1 MNIAMVVL
9 NYNDTNRVFELV
21 KKHMNN
27 YIFNLIVIVD
37 NNSKEDLSILYT
49 LNSSKVKIIKSDVN
63 LWYTG
68 GTNFGLKYLLDYNI
82 DYAFIINSDIDV
94 DESIFLDCINH
105 LINHNDCSIVS
116 TEMIEHGKKELNYYN
131 FPTITYSVFE
141 NLGIKRLFK
150 QKIKKKDMG
159 NYFIVPYCRSS
170 FWCIRYSDMVSID
183 FFDQNVKQYHGETCI
198 GYKLK
203 KIGKNFA
210 ILKNKTYIH
219 NHIYSKNYKLSAYKD
234 NYQSLLYVFNKY
246 SKKNKLQKL
255 ILKLSFYIGLMLRK
269 LFKVT

>member
-49 LNSSKVKIIKSDVN
+49 LNSSKVKI
-63 LWYTG
+63 
-68 GTNFGLKYLLDYNI
+68 
-82 DYAFIINSDIDV
+82 